1 MNIIENNIAYTDP
14 SMQKHGK
21 NETRTGNRY
30 QRLTDPCVPLLIA
43 LWWLQG
49 KMHHE
54 IDHETADIDSRNT
67 LQQPVP
73 QAMGLTTQNIHQ
85 I

>member
-1 MNIIENNIAYTDP
+1 MNVIENNIAYTDP

-30 QRLTDPCVPLLIA
+30 QRLTDPCVPLLVA
-43 LWWLQG
+43 LWRLH
-49 KMHHE
+49 KKVRHE
-54 IDHETADIDSRNT
+54 IDDISTEIDSRNA

-73 QAMGLTTQNIHQ
+73 QTVGLTAQNIQQ